1 MKRMLVVLLL
11 LVVPF
16 AGLAQTPPPAEES
29 TMVKIRKL
37 DLYNQILPV
46 LLTKEQL
53 EKLLPAIER
62 ARSKAKEVER
72 KEATELAAL
81 NKELDEAIAKARDQG
96 QVPKLDMV
104 QKVEQLLWSFTIRR
118 NATVNENT
126 NAVVAVL
133 EAELNEGQKRA
144 AANSLRPKAFDPNVR
159 EEELTTSDK
168 LRLFTRVILLDSMAY
183 DILVGLSRKR

>member
-1 MKRMLVVLLL
+1 MKRLLALLL
-11 LVVPF
+11 LIVVPL
-16 AGLAQTPPPAEES
+16 AGLAQTPPAEES

-62 ARSKAKEVER
+62 ARSKAKEIER
-72 KEATELAAL
+72 KEAAELAAL

-96 QVPKLDMV
+96 QVPKLEMV
-104 QKVEQLLWSFTIRR
+104 QKVEQLLWSIAIRR

-183 DILVGLSRKR
+183 DILVTLSRKR